1 MNAAAGEA
9 RRFPWD
15 DVIALGLG
23 LLRLAPRD
31 FWSATPREMAHA
43 LRIHGA
49 GHGIGGAAS
58 PPERQSVEALMALFP
73 DDQGRTME

>member
-15 DVIALGLG
+15 ELIGLGLG

-31 FWSATPREMAHA
+31 FWAATPREMAHV
-43 LRIHGA
+43 LRFFA
-49 GHGIGGAAS
+49 GGDEAG
-58 PPERQSVEALMALFP
+58 PPGRRSFEALMALFP
-73 DDQGRTME
+73 DDKER